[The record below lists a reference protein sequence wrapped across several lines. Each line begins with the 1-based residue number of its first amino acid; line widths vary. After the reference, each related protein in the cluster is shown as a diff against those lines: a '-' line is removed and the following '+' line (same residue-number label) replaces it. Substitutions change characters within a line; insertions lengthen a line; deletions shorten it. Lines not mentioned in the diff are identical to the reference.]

1 MPTRDIDMK
10 WFTRIL
16 AIVGLYY
23 GGLLFAG
30 SLGIGH
36 AFFYYGYKPIQI
48 MIDKDGNKFFVVGAP
63 SYNEL
68 ESTPKKDSE

>member
-1 MPTRDIDMK
+1 MK
-10 WFTRIL
+10 WVVRIL
-16 AIVGLYY
+16 AAIGLYY
-23 GGLLFAG
+23 GGLLLAG
-30 SLGIGH
+30 SLGIGNT
-36 AFFYYGYKPIQI
+36 FFYYGSKPIQV